1 MELKSQNSDTNN
13 SDILVIPMQIESA
26 NKILRQHWAVRR
38 RSKQEFALFIRNQMN
53 LKKIKR
59 AECKKYKIKI
69 ISYRARKL
77 DYDNLVLGCKGLL
90 DAMIDENLIWD
101 DSPDY
106 VDVTYEQNT
115 QQSKLSKNYDK
126 KVTKYLKKLTVI
138 VRENL

>member
-1 MELKSQNSDTNN
+1 MELKSQHSDKID
-13 SDILVIPMQIESA
+13 SDILVIPVQIQSA
-26 NKILRQHWAVRR
+26 NKILRQHWAVRSR
-38 RSKQEFALFIRNQMN
+38 AKKEYALFIRNQMK
-53 LKKIKR
+53 LKNIKK

-115 QQSKLSKNYDK
+115 QK
-126 KVTKYLKKLTVI
+126 KERFALKTLTVI
-138 VRENL
+138 VRENI